1 MSFADLEAGAVRAP
15 RRARGPDATR
25 ALVFQITTA
34 VASYR
39 RLLNSLGTPKDTPAL
54 RDQLQKTSH
63 NILQLAKDA
72 KEKLRR
78 AAEADKS
85 ADTSAD
91 KRVADM
97 KLAKDFA
104 TTMEEYGK
112 LQNLAIQREMAYKP
126 VVPQTSQPNYTTGG
140 IEARDK
146 IPEQHALL
154 AESKRQEVLQLDN
167 EIVFNEAIIEE
178 REQAIQDIQQQIGE
192 VHEAFKDLAT
202 LVHIQGVTIGK
213 FYIAL
218 YISCVVPVLPKEIDT
233 NIENSA
239 AATKEAKTEIAKA
252 SKTQKSNSSLLCI
265 LLVIF
270 GVVLLI
276 VIIVL
281 AT

>member
-15 RRARGPDATR
+15 RKARGPDATR

-85 ADTSAD
+85 ADISAD

-126 VVPQTSQPNYTTGG
+126 VLPQTSQPNYTIGG
-140 IEARDK
+140 RS
-146 IPEQHALL
+146 Q
-154 AESKRQEVLQLDN
+154 ES
-167 EIVFNEAIIEE
+167 AIIEE

-202 LVHIQGVTIGK
+202 L
-213 FYIAL
+213 
-218 YISCVVPVLPKEIDT
+218 EIDT

-239 AATKEAKTEIAKA
+239 AATKEGKTEIAKA

>member
-15 RRARGPDATR
+15 RKGRGPDATR

-34 VASYR
+34 VATYR

-97 KLAKDFA
+97 KLARDFA

-112 LQNLAIQREMAYKP
+112 LQNLAIQKEMAYKP
-126 VVPQTSQPNYTTGG
+126 VVSQTSQPNYTTGDRSQESG
-140 IEARDK
+140 K
-146 IPEQHALL
+146 MPEQHALL

-202 LVHIQGVTIGK
+202 LVHMQGVTIE
-213 FYIAL
+213 
-218 YISCVVPVLPKEIDT
+218 EIDT

-239 AATKEAKTEIAKA
+239 AATKEAKVEMAKA
-252 SKTQKSNSSLLCI
+252 SKTHKSNSSL
-265 LLVIF
+265 F
-270 GVVLLI
+270 WRHEARG
-276 VIIVL
+276 
-281 AT
+281 

>member
-140 IEARDK
+140 IEARDSGK

-202 LVHIQGVTIGK
+202 L
-213 FYIAL
+213 
-218 YISCVVPVLPKEIDT
+218 EIDT

>member
-78 AAEADKS
+78 AAEADKN

-140 IEARDK
+140 IEARDSGK

-178 REQAIQDIQQQIGE
+178 REQAIQDIQQQIE
-192 VHEAFKDLAT
+192 
-202 LVHIQGVTIGK
+202 
-213 FYIAL
+213 
-218 YISCVVPVLPKEIDT
+218 EIDT

-239 AATKEAKTEIAKA
+239 AATKEAKTELAKA

>member
-1 MSFADLEAGAVRAP
+1 MSFADLEAGALRTP
-15 RRARGPDATR
+15 LGRKARGGPNDAR

-39 RLLNSLGTPKDTPAL
+39 RLLNSLGTPKDTLTL
-54 RDQLQKTSH
+54 RDNLQKTSQ

-72 KEKLRR
+72 KDKLQK

-85 ADTSAD
+85 INTSAD

-104 TTMEEYGK
+104 ATMEEFRK

-126 VVPQTSQPNYTTGG
+126 VVPQNTQPNYITDDRSAESGSMT
-140 IEARDK
+140 
-146 IPEQHALL
+146 EQRVLL

-178 REQAIQDIQQQIGE
+178 REQAIQEIQQQIGE
-192 VHEAFKDLAT
+192 VHEVFKDLAT
-202 LVHIQGVTIGK
+202 L
-213 FYIAL
+213 
-218 YISCVVPVLPKEIDT
+218 EIDT
-233 NIENSA
+233 NIDNSA
-239 AATKEAKTEIAKA
+239 AATKEAKTEVAKA
-252 SKTQKSNSSLLCI
+252 AKTQKSNSSLLCLI
-265 LLVIF
+265 MVIF
-270 GVVLLI
+270 GVVLLV

-281 AT
+281 AA

>member
-78 AAEADKS
+78 AAEADKN

-140 IEARDK
+140 IEARDSGK

-202 LVHIQGVTIGK
+202 LVHIQGVTIE
-213 FYIAL
+213 
-218 YISCVVPVLPKEIDT
+218 EIDT

-239 AATKEAKTEIAKA
+239 AATKEAKTELAKA

>member
-15 RRARGPDATR
+15 RKARGPDATR

-34 VASYR
+34 VSSYR

-54 RDQLQKTSH
+54 RDQLQKTSYS
-63 NILQLAKDA
+63 ILQLAKDA
-72 KEKLRR
+72 KDKLRR

-85 ADTSAD
+85 VGTSAD

-104 TTMEEYGK
+104 ATMEEYSK

-126 VVPQTSQPNYTTGG
+126 VTTHNSQANYTTDDRSAESG
-140 IEARDK
+140 K
-146 IPEQHALL
+146 MPEQHALL

-178 REQAIQDIQQQIGE
+178 REQAMQEIQQQIGE

-202 LVHIQGVTIGK
+202 LVHMQGVT
-213 FYIAL
+213 L
-218 YISCVVPVLPKEIDT
+218 EEIDT

-281 AT
+281 AA